1 MFQLSFAWVMRAG
14 NTRTHQY
21 SVGDTV
27 GDTVGRHCLFL
38 PYLVVTAK
46 PNGRIWGESQLFL
59 PIVLTFYSAVLL

>member
-1 MFQLSFAWVMRAG
+1 MFQLSFAWVMRADH
-14 NTRTHQY
+14 TRTHQY

-46 PNGRIWGESQLFL
+46 PNGRIWG
-59 PIVLTFYSAVLL
+59 